1 MCNNA
6 CVYNLPETV
15 YYKAAKKLLYQ
26 GQKLLSQEKIQSMK
40 SQAPYVKQIA
50 EAELGFDIIA
60 DENNLGKLTVLY
72 CSANIP
78 NLCFFLLWS
87 NIMTASVHNFRAM

>member
-15 YYKAAKKLLYQ
+15 YYKVAKKLLYQ

-40 SQAPYVKQIA
+40 SQAPYVKQIS
-50 EAELGFDIIA
+50 ESELGFDVLA
-60 DENNLGKLTVLY
+60 DENNFGKFKCRSINMVV
-72 CSANIP
+72 CS
-78 NLCFFLLWS
+78 
-87 NIMTASVHNFRAM
+87 